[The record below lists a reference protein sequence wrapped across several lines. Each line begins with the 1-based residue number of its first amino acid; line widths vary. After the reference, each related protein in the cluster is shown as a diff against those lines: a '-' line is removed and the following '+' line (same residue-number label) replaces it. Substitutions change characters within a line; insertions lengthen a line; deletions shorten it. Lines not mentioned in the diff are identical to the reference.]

1 MAYQGQTAAAE
12 PFCQLSDTA
21 GNGTAVK
28 KHAEGGLENEKRG
41 ILCGMPLFCYESA
54 SQKGAKQPPPFDV
67 FPPNT
72 VPPVL
77 GGYTLMWLQG
87 EETTGSL

>member
-1 MAYQGQTAAAE
+1 MKREAFFAE
-12 PFCQLSDTA
+12 CLSFA
-21 GNGTAVK
+21 MKA
-28 KHAEGGLENEKRG
+28 
-41 ILCGMPLFCYESA
+41 PP
-54 SQKGAKQPPPFDV
+54 QKGAKQPPPFDV

>member
-21 GNGTAVK
+21 GNGTAEK
-28 KHAEGGLENEKRG
+28 STPKAGLENEKRG
-41 ILCGMPLFCYESA
+41 ILWGMPLFCYESA
-54 SQKGAKQPPPFDV
+54 PQKGAKQPPPFDM
-67 FPPNT
+67 FPPILY
-72 VPPVL
+72 PQ
-77 GGYTLMWLQG
+77 YWEDILMWLQG

>member
-1 MAYQGQTAAAE
+1 MKREAFFAE
-12 PFCQLSDTA
+12 CLSFA
-21 GNGTAVK
+21 MKA
-28 KHAEGGLENEKRG
+28 
-41 ILCGMPLFCYESA
+41 PP
-54 SQKGAKQPPPFDV
+54 QKGAKQPPLFDV

-87 EETTGSL
+87 EEMTGSL

>member
-28 KHAEGGLENEKRG
+28 KHAEGGAGK
-41 ILCGMPLFCYESA
+41 
-54 SQKGAKQPPPFDV
+54 
-67 FPPNT
+67 
-72 VPPVL
+72 
-77 GGYTLMWLQG
+77 
-87 EETTGSL
+87 